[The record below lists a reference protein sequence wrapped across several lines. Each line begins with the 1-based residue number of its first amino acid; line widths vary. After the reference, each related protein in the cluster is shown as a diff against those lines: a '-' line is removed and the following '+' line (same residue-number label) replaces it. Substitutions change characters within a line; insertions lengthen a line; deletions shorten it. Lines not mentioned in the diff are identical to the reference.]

1 MTRSRTC
8 STRAGAQLGDALP
21 RGGIDVI
28 AEMAPDGRQ
37 VATVELLPE
46 TSPAPVGSPPGS
58 PGLSGFVP
66 YLFVMAPTAP
76 GARPRRARSS
86 TRVARRTARAD
97 RQRGAAPFAVG
108 LCLLAVNTSHECERD
123 VARDLGHDLFNPAF
137 SPDGRFAAVVQAPD
151 TEIGLGP
158 IVVYDTATGA
168 PVRTLT
174 SGQDAQP
181 SWSPDG
187 RFDRLRPRQRH
198 LRRATAAAGTARR
211 VLTGGQQPVWVTAP
225 ACRVRRHPPVR
236 VRGRSAI
243 VTACAPQPGRVTVT
257 LRSGSRR
264 VARRSVHAATGGIV
278 TVRFRRPGGRG
289 CAPTFASR
297 R

>member
-1 MTRSRTC
+1 MDWLSASSDGTRLAVVRDTFAYVLDGSGRQI
-8 STRAGAQLGDALP
+8 GEALP

-66 YLFVMAPTAP
+66 YLFVMAADGSGREAT
-76 GARPRRARSS
+76 ARSIIDIGWLGG
-86 TRVARRTARAD
+86 RLVRTDNAD
-97 RQRGAAPFAVG
+97 AAPFAVG
-108 LCLLAVNTSHECERD
+108 LCLLVVNTSHECERD
-123 VARDLGHDLFNPAF
+123 VARDLEHDLFHPAF

-151 TEIGLGP
+151 TDLGLGP
-158 IVVYDTATGA
+158 IVVHDAATGA

-174 SGQDAQP
+174 NGQDAQP

-187 RFDRLRPRQRH
+187 RFVAFARGNDIYVVP
-198 LRRATAAAGTARR
+198 AAGGTARR
-211 VLTGGQQPVWVTAP
+211 VLTGGQQPGWVTAP

-236 VRGRSAI
+236 VAG
-243 VTACAPQPGRVTVT
+243 
-257 LRSGSRR
+257 
-264 VARRSVHAATGGIV
+264 ARRS
-278 TVRFRRPGGRG
+278 
-289 CAPTFASR
+289 
-297 R
+297 